1 MRLDCFRFFQFLDCP
16 ISTLIMRVLQMS
28 QFSQLFRGDC
38 VSDVVLLWPF
48 SFLKGTHTITS
59 CRSNDSPYV
68 RQASFNISYLVL
80 EGVLGSMSSFI
91 IQGGWLNSVI
101 HRFEM
106 MLQGCFVIPDC
117 QNNLT
122 TTLFSLSVS
131 I

>member
-1 MRLDCFRFFQFLDCP
+1 
-16 ISTLIMRVLQMS
+16 MRVLQMT

-48 SFLKGTHTITS
+48 PSLKCTHTITP
-59 CRSNDSPYV
+59 CCSNDSPYV
-68 RQASFNISYLVL
+68 RQASFNISYLML

-91 IQGGWLNSVI
+91 IQGGWLNSSLI

-106 MLQGCFVIPDC
+106 IRDSRLI
-117 QNNLT
+117 
-122 TTLFSLSVS
+122 